1 MNLYYVKLLGAFLAV
16 VLTTFGI
23 FAYVQGC
30 EERKFQEKQNNA
42 KVPELTKMYWT
53 LYSLRKDDSIRESQA
68 LDDLYDSLFDFRT
81 DLDYLYEKSKAE
93 KQIFRN

>member
-1 MNLYYVKLLGAFLAV
+1 MNLSYVKALSASLAV

-23 FAYVQGC
+23 FTYVQGC

-53 LYSLRKDDSIRESQA
+53 LYSLRKDDSIRESKY
-68 LDDLYDSLFDFRT
+68 LDDLYDSLYDHRFD
-81 DLDYLYEKSKAE
+81 LEYLYKKSNAE
-93 KQIFRN
+93 RPLFRN